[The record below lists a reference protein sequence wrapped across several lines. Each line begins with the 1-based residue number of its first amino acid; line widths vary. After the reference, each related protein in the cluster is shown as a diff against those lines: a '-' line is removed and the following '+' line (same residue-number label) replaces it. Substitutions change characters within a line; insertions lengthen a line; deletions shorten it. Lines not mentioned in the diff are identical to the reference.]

1 MTDRERELLMV
12 LKDLLEICRYK
23 CSPRDEIVRA
33 DGLSNEQIM
42 IGAINTIKRFES
54 EEPTRPHP
62 FSSQVAMSRYSSAP
76 GTRSN
81 AEIRRRN
88 GGVKHMF
95 EDDIGGCSANYQ

>member
-23 CSPRDEIVRA
+23 CSPRDEVILPNGV
-33 DGLSNEQIM
+33 SNEQVLI
-42 IGAINTIKRFES
+42 AATNLVKRM
-54 EEPTRPHP
+54 EEPKRPSGHLTS
-62 FSSQVAMSRYSSAP
+62 FNTGLAP